1 MRPFGGIRPPFFLFQ
16 GFFATADQA
25 GGTLLSLIY
34 RVLKSAV
41 QLSTVQLGEVH
52 FDRYAAK
59 KQEQRSCN
67 WIKTSGQMKQNRSI
81 G

>member
-41 QLSTVQLGEVH
+41 QLGEVH
-52 FDRYAAK
+52 FDRYAVK

-67 WIKTSGQMKQNRSI
+67 WIKTSGQMTQNRSI